1 MIKIL
6 SKLFTIIIKIIIIP
20 IAIILSI
27 PIALIKIRENQR
39 SRLLYTGKEQS
50 WLGKAQR
57 AINMNENA
65 LLKPDRDLLII
76 SECIEESRIN
86 YQLIKNRERFD
97 ETFTEYVIPRINMC
111 SINDWDNVA
120 NFFDIPRKDLGLF
133 DDLLAAMEHC
143 KTTEEILS
151 EIMQNQK

>member
-6 SKLFTIIIKIIIIP
+6 SKLFTIIIQIIILA
-20 IAIILSI
+20 IAMILSI
-27 PIALIKIRENQR
+27 PIAIIKIRQNQR

-65 LLKPDRDLLII
+65 LLKPDRDLLVV
-76 SECIEESRIN
+76 SECIEGSRIN

-111 SINDWDNVA
+111 SVNDWDNVA
-120 NFFDIPRKDLGLF
+120 NFFDIPRKDLGLL
-133 DDLLAAMEHC
+133 DDLFLGMEHF
-143 KTTEEILS
+143 KTFEEFLS
-151 EIMQNQK
+151 EQKQKSK